1 MTHMNPGGH
10 RETQEDPGG
19 HMRTNDNTG
28 GHRRTQ
34 KDTKKCGQYFHT
46 QKDKGNMDLFKQLF
60 FLNSLNYIECVN

>member
-34 KDTKKCGQYFHT
+34 KDTKKMWTVFPYPEGQGKYGPIQATVFVE
-46 QKDKGNMDLFKQLF
+46 QPQLH
-60 FLNSLNYIECVN
+60 